1 MLPSRSVCERSTG
14 VVHFNFATTVSFG
27 SAAMCLSLAAL
38 GGFLGRSAASRH
50 FRYAAASGFTAGV
63 YCLTN
68 AMIAGDVGTGAT
80 VWAGR
85 LGLLVACLHPAAWLL
100 FLAAWD
106 RRPLGRLQR
115 ILIGASAV
123 AGFAALV
130 PGWAVLDSTTERT
143 VTWLGVTYHDPDVGP
158 LGSPI
163 MLLAY
168 AEHITAAVVAIRMTR
183 RNPRALG
190 LGLTLGLYCFI
201 ALGDWMS
208 AVHVLDLPYLVD
220 SGLALA
226 FFTIGGV
233 IVKDAADSA
242 EKSVALERARIALA
256 ERENLAALGQ
266 LAAVVA
272 HEVRNP
278 VAIIF
283 GALAGLEQ
291 NARAGKRSAEEEAKL
306 LEIVGEEADRLKQ
319 LVSRLLD
326 AVRPF
331 ELQYSYCSASA
342 LIRATIAKVTAGA
355 GLPASQ
361 VELVS
366 APAHEIE
373 CDEILLGQALAN
385 LVQNAVVAPG
395 RRSPVCVRASIDS
408 SDPVMLRIDVVDD
421 GDGVAPDAR
430 ARLFTPFFTTRAT
443 GTGLGLVLVRRIA
456 GAHGGTVEFEAPAE
470 RGASFVLRV
479 PLRAADAQPKRLL
492 GTELQ

>member
-1 MLPSRSVCERSTG
+1 MQL
-14 VVHFNFATTVSFG
+14 NFATTMSFA
-27 SAAMCLSLAAL
+27 SAAMCLSLAML

-50 FRYAAASGFTAGV
+50 FLYAAASGLTAGV

-68 AMIAGDVGTGAT
+68 AMIAGSMSVGVT

-100 FLAAWD
+100 FLAAWA
-106 RRPLGRLQR
+106 RRPLGRFEH

-123 AGFAALV
+123 GGLAALV
-130 PGWAVLDSTTERT
+130 PGWAVLDSTTART

-158 LGSPI
+158 IGEPI

-168 AEHITAAVVAIRMTR
+168 AEHITAAVVAIRMSR
-183 RNPRALG
+183 RHRRALG
-190 LGLTLGLYCFI
+190 LGLMLGLYCFVVL
-201 ALGDWMS
+201 ADWMS
-208 AVHVLDLPYLVD
+208 AIHVLDLPYLVD
-220 SGLALA
+220 GALALT

-283 GALAGLEQ
+283 GALAGLKQ
-291 NARAGKRSAEEEAKL
+291 NARATERSAEEEAKL
-306 LEIVGEEADRLKQ
+306 LGIVHEEADRLRQ

-331 ELQYSYCSASA
+331 ELQYSRCAASDLLRTAISQVTTSEGVSA
-342 LIRATIAKVTAGA
+342 T
-355 GLPASQ
+355 Q
-361 VELVS
+361 VELAS
-366 APAHEIE
+366 APSQEIE

-385 LVQNAVVAPG
+385 LVHNALVAPG
-395 RRSPVCVRASIDS
+395 RRSPVSVQASIDS
-408 SDPVMLRIDVVDD
+408 SEPVMLRVAILDD
-421 GDGVAPDAR
+421 GDGVPPDLR
-430 ARLFTPFFTTRAT
+430 VRLFTPFFTTRAT
-443 GTGLGLVLVRRIA
+443 GTGLGLVLVKRIA
-456 GAHGGTVEFEAPAE
+456 GAHGGTVDFEPPRD
-470 RGASFVLRV
+470 RGATFILRV
-479 PLRAADAQPKRLL
+479 PLRAADAQPKHLL
-492 GTELQ
+492 GTEVR

>member
-1 MLPSRSVCERSTG
+1 M
-14 VVHFNFATTVSFG
+14 HFNFATVVSFG

-38 GGFLGRSAASRH
+38 GAFLGRSAASRH

-68 AMIAGDVGTGAT
+68 AMIAGDVSLGVT

-106 RRPLGRLQR
+106 RRPLGRFER
-115 ILIGASAV
+115 ILIGASV
-123 AGFAALV
+123 IGGLAGLV
-130 PGWAVLDSTTERT
+130 PDWAVLDATTKRT
-143 VTWLGVTYHDPDVGP
+143 VTWLGVTYQDPDVGP

-168 AEHITAAVVAIRMTR
+168 AEHVTAAVSAIGMSR

-190 LGLTLGLYCFI
+190 LGLTLALYCFI
-201 ALGDWMS
+201 ALTDWMS

-220 SGLALA
+220 AGLALA

-283 GALAGLEQ
+283 GALAGLKQ
-291 NARAGKRSAEEEAKL
+291 NARAGERSADEEAQL
-306 LEIVGEEADRLKQ
+306 LGIIGEEADRLKQ

-331 ELQYSYCSASA
+331 ELQYSCCSANA
-342 LIRATIAKVTAGA
+342 LIHAAISKVTAGA
-355 GLPASQ
+355 GVPASQ

-366 APAHEIE
+366 APPNEIE
-373 CDEILLGQALAN
+373 CDEILLGQALTN
-385 LVQNAVVAPG
+385 LVENAVVAPG
-395 RRSPVCVRASIDS
+395 RRSPVCVRANIDP
-408 SDPVMLRIDVVDD
+408 SDPGMLRIAVVDD
-421 GDGVAPDAR
+421 GDGVPPDAR

-456 GAHGGTVEFEAPAE
+456 GAHGGTVEFEAPEE

-479 PLRAADAQPKRLL
+479 PLRATDAQPKRLL
-492 GTELQ
+492 GTEVL